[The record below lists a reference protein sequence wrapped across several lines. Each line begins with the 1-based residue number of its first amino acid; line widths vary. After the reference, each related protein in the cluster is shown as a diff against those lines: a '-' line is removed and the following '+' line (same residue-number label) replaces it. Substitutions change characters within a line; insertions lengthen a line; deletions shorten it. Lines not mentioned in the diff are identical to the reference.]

1 MDNEQADNQE
11 KCSGKKSRLDKI
23 LVLPGIHEAI
33 NLTRNY
39 AWECAINEA
48 IEQGNRGELGDKL
61 KAILE
66 SNEEDSLD
74 QFMKHRLV
82 TGSISENLDE
92 LLEEFSL
99 EASTKIAELWGF
111 SQNTGELISRV
122 IYSGMD
128 WKNTKREELYT
139 PITLLLSESD
149 LENNQTFAER
159 YHELEE
165 QGITVCYS
173 DHIPKGRIY
182 FDVTELTNQHLRS
195 IYKSIELC
203 RKFLGIKHE
212 DLRAGAPKSFDTSKA
227 LETYLLK
234 RMGKSNKD
242 IARQLGFE
250 IYYAI
255 PQGTFSHMYKY
266 LKLGKQIDGRLRN
279 LESYLSHL
287 HPMTND

>member
-11 KCSGKKSRLDKI
+11 KCSGKKNKLDKI

-39 AWECAINEA
+39 AWEYAINEA
-48 IEQGNRGELGDKL
+48 IEQGNRGEFGDKL

-74 QFMKHRLV
+74 QFMKHKLV

-99 EASTKIAELWGF
+99 EASTKIAELWGL

-128 WKNTKREELYT
+128 LKNTKREELYT
-139 PITLLLSESD
+139 PITLLLSEND

-173 DHIPKGRIY
+173 EHIPKGRIY
-182 FDVTELTNQHLRS
+182 LDVTELTSKQLRS
-195 IYKSIELC
+195 VYKSIELC
-203 RKFLGIKHE
+203 RDILGIKHE
-212 DLRAGAPKSFDTSKA
+212 DLRSGAPKSFDTSKA
-227 LETYLLK
+227 LKTYLLK
-234 RMGKSNKD
+234 RMGKSNID

-250 IYYAI
+250 IYYDI

-279 LESYLSHL
+279 LESHLSNL